1 MMDSTIKTKNFI
13 KTLLIL
19 GFWIMIWQIGYIIV
33 GRDLYLPA
41 PFQVFKRLMELTK
54 EPEFWKSISFS
65 IYRVGIGVIIS
76 IILGVI
82 IGIISGMYDLVYEIL
97 NPAMVAIKS
106 TPVMSFIILALIW
119 FSSSNSPIFICFL
132 MCFPL
137 VWTNTVQG
145 IRNVDNK
152 LLQMAK
158 IYSVSKIQIIKRI
171 YLPSLKPYFIASS
184 VGALGLGWKVT
195 VAAEVLSNP
204 RHSIGGNLYAS
215 KAYLDVPAL
224 FAWTITVIALSFIFE
239 VAFVKMVSKKMGS
252 ANS

>member
-1 MMDSTIKTKNFI
+1 MMDSTIKNNRVM
-13 KTLLIL
+13 KTFLIIS
-19 GFWIMIWQIGYIIV
+19 FWIIVWQIGHIIV

-41 PFQVFKRLMELTK
+41 PFQVFKRLGELTS
-54 EPEFWKSISFS
+54 EPIFWHSIAFS
-65 IYRVGIGVIIS
+65 IYRVGIGVILS
-76 IILGVI
+76 IILGAI
-82 IGIISGMYDLVYEIL
+82 IGTISGMYEIVFEIL

-145 IRNVDNK
+145 IRSVDEK
-152 LLQMAK
+152 LLEMAK
-158 IYSVSKIQIIKRI
+158 IYSVSKKQIIKRI
-171 YLPSLKPYFIASS
+171 YLPSLKPYLIASS
-184 VGALGLGWKVT
+184 LGALGLGWKVT

-204 RHSIGGNLYAS
+204 RYSIGGNLYAS

-224 FAWTITVIALSFIFE
+224 FAWTITVIVLSFIFE
-239 VAFVKMVSKKMGS
+239 VAFVKMVNKKIGS
-252 ANS
+252 AKR